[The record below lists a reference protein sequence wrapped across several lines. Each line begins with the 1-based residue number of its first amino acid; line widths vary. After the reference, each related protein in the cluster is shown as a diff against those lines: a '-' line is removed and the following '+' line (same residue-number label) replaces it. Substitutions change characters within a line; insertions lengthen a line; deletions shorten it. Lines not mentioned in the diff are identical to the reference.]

1 MKPAL
6 RVLSPGLSTTVQDL
20 GRPGHQWLGI
30 PVGGALDPVSLRAA
44 NALVGNPPDTGA
56 LEVLYLGPRLAVEA
70 DSIRMS
76 FAGADPIIEVLAG
89 ADAAHGTLVET
100 MRSIRLQRGAVIRI
114 GRLARSSVLYIAVE
128 GGFAIEPVLGSVST
142 CVRGRLGG
150 WDGRA
155 LVDGD
160 RLPLR
165 RMSASNRD
173 DCRLQGMDLSV
184 PARLRVIEG
193 PQNDYFSKPQVEAF
207 FANEYTVSAG
217 SDRMG
222 MRLSGPKVEHARGFD
237 IVSDGIAPGSIQ
249 ISGSG
254 QPIVLL
260 ADRQT
265 TGGYPKIATVI
276 SADLPALGRLPIGAK
291 ITFERVGLHEAE
303 ALRRKLLAD
312 IDGIA
317 TRLRAAQRERAAR
330 AEPPR
335 FQSDQRRDRRPQCTR
350 VMLVSQSHFQ
360 RHSGAPHVGA
370 GFKPAPRGEPGMRI
384 TQCCAV
390 ESGPAI
396 ATARPVVMRFRA
408 PLTTFAAPDSTDG
421 GISSMR
427 RTARFVLVGAS
438 ALPSPRATQC
448 RRPYE
453 SPQ

>member
-1 MKPAL
+1 MKPTL
-6 RVLSPGLSTTVQDL
+6 RVLSSGLSTTVQDL

-56 LEVLYLGPRLAVEA
+56 LEVLYLGPTLAVEA
-70 DSIRMS
+70 ESIRMS
-76 FAGADPIIEVLAG
+76 FAGADAMIEVLAG
-89 ADAAHGTLVET
+89 ADPAHGTLIET

-114 GRLARSSVLYIAVE
+114 GRLTRSSVLYIAVE

-165 RMSASNRD
+165 RMSASNHD

-193 PQNDYFSKPQVEAF
+193 PQNDHFSKPQVEAF

-291 ITFERVGLHEAE
+291 IAFEQVGLHEAE

-317 TRLRAAQRERAAR
+317 TRVVPLRESAPPASNLLDFNLISGVIDAR
-330 AEPPR
+330 N
-335 FQSDQRRDRRPQCTR
+335 
-350 VMLVSQSHFQ
+350 
-360 RHSGAPHVGA
+360 APA
-370 GFKPAPRGEPGMRI
+370 
-384 TQCCAV
+384 
-390 ESGPAI
+390 
-396 ATARPVVMRFRA
+396 
-408 PLTTFAAPDSTDG
+408 
-421 GISSMR
+421 
-427 RTARFVLVGAS
+427 
-438 ALPSPRATQC
+438 
-448 RRPYE
+448 
-453 SPQ
+453 

>member
-1 MKPAL
+1 MKPTL
-6 RVLSPGLSTTVQDL
+6 RVLSSGLSTTVQDL

-56 LEVLYLGPRLAVEA
+56 LEVLYLGPTLAVEA
-70 DSIRMS
+70 ESITMS
-76 FAGADPIIEVLAG
+76 FAGADAMIEVLAG
-89 ADAAHGTLVET
+89 ADPAHGTLIET

-114 GRLARSSVLYIAVE
+114 GRLTRSSVLYIAVE

-165 RMSASNRD
+165 RMSASNHD

-193 PQNDYFSKPQVEAF
+193 PQNDHFSKPQVEAF

-237 IVSDGIAPGSIQ
+237 IVSDGIALGSIQ

-276 SADLPALGRLPIGAK
+276 SADLPAPGTPS
-291 ITFERVGLHEAE
+291 H
-303 ALRRKLLAD
+303 RRED
-312 IDGIA
+312 
-317 TRLRAAQRERAAR
+317 RLRAGRLARGGGAAAQAAGRHRWDRHASRAAQGERAAR
-330 AEPPR
+330 VEPPR
-335 FQSDQRRDRRPQCTR
+335 FQSDQRRDRRPQRTR
-350 VMLVSQSHFQ
+350 VI
-360 RHSGAPHVGA
+360 
-370 GFKPAPRGEPGMRI
+370 E
-384 TQCCAV
+384 
-390 ESGPAI
+390 I
-396 ATARPVVMRFRA
+396 AFR
-408 PLTTFAAPDSTDG
+408 
-421 GISSMR
+421 
-427 RTARFVLVGAS
+427 
-438 ALPSPRATQC
+438 
-448 RRPYE
+448 
-453 SPQ
+453 